1 MNILIIANILRYV
14 GVGILIAGILIKNQS
29 VIILGLVVLLAGSVI
44 RNIIRVR
51 ESKKQNDK

>member
-1 MNILIIANILRYV
+1 MNILIISNILRYLGA
-14 GVGILIAGILIKNQS
+14 GVVIAGILIKNQS

-44 RNIIRVR
+44 RNIIRIR

>member
-51 ESKKQNDK
+51 ESKKQIDK